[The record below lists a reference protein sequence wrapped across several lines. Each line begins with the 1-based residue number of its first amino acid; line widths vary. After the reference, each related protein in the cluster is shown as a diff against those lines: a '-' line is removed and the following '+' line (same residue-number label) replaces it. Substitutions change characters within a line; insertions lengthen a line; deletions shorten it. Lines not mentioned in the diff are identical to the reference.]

1 MFNLNSVIIPIFSLI
16 EEKNFNHDNLFSS
29 LVLPSSEFNV
39 TTTQSKPLY
48 QRKSSICEAHDYPS
62 CKSLVSE
69 STIVP
74 EAPTAEKTCE
84 KVQVQVSGIR
94 SSESAPTQEPHRT
107 KAVYNEGLG
116 SEWKLSGS
124 IKTQGLQERSQLYH
138 SKSSERKVLGPAK
151 AQSSER
157 RTMLSMKGKVSEIKG
172 SGKFISIES
181 TVRERNITF

>member
-1 MFNLNSVIIPIFSLI
+1 MFNLNSVMIPIFSLI
-16 EEKNFNHDNLFSS
+16 KEKNFNHDNLFSS
-29 LVLPSSEFNV
+29 LVLPSSEFIV
-39 TTTQSKPLY
+39 SPTQSKPLY
-48 QRKSSICEAHDYPS
+48 QRKSSICEAYDYPS

-94 SSESAPTQEPHRT
+94 SSESATTQEPHRT

-138 SKSSERKVLGPAK
+138 TKSSERKVLGPAK

-157 RTMLSMKGKVSEIKG
+157 MKSMKGKVSEIKG
-172 SGKFISIES
+172 SGKFTSRRIDSS
-181 TVRERNITF
+181 

>member
-94 SSESAPTQEPHRT
+94 KSAPTQEPHRT
-107 KAVYNEGLG
+107 KAVYNEGLR

-157 RTMLSMKGKVSEIKG
+157 RTMFSMKGKVSEIKG
-172 SGKFISIES
+172 SGMFTSWRIDSS
-181 TVRERNITF
+181 